1 MTLLRRIFSVPPLT
15 TKPGATIVGAGAAG
29 AAVGAAPT
37 GASAGFFVG
46 GAAGAAVGAAPTG
59 AAAGFFVGGAAA
71 LFDTA
76 AARRSLR
83 APYKYASSS
92 DDESVADDT

>member
-46 GAAGAAVGAAPTG
+46 GAAGAAVD
-59 AAAGFFVGGAAA
+59 AAA
-71 LFDTA
+71 L
-76 AARRSLR
+76 RSADLLR
-83 APYKYASSS
+83 ATYSSS
-92 DDESVADDT
+92 DESVDDS

>member
-37 GASAGFFVG
+37 GAAAGFFVG
-46 GAAGAAVGAAPTG
+46 GAAGAAV
-59 AAAGFFVGGAAA
+59 AA
-71 LFDTA
+71 LFDA
-76 AARRSLR
+76 AALRSVDLLR
-83 APYKYASSS
+83 TYSSS
-92 DDESVADDT
+92 DESVDDS